1 MYINFKGVD
10 AQVQRVYKNLKEYTF
25 RNLGTRNEAGR
36 EDQQDRIETIQKR
49 SRKFRDI
56 LVLVFRTSPS
66 VGLR

>member
-36 EDQQDRIETIQKR
+36 KDQQDRIETIQKR

-56 LVLVFRTSPS
+56 LVLVFRTSP
-66 VGLR
+66 